1 MGEDEAVIDHEAAQE
16 AGFYGIKVDSV
27 ANEEYTFAAQ
37 AANMPEAETVT
48 NEGVV
53 PAGLSGTGLAPESIP
68 GQAAAAAAG
77 TAPSEPEAKSESE
90 SDTGS
95 GNYEDRTVAQL
106 KALAKE
112 RGVEGYSSM
121 NKDELVEA
129 LRA

>member
-1 MGEDEAVIDHEAAQE
+1 MAEDEAVIDHEAAQE
-16 AGFYGIKVDSV
+16 AGFYGIKVDAV

-53 PAGLSGTGLAPESIP
+53 PAGVSGTGLAPESIP
-68 GQAAAAAAG
+68 AQAAAAAG
-77 TAPSEPEAKSESE
+77 TAPSGAKPESE

-112 RGVEGYSSM
+112 RGVDGYSSM